1 MNKGKKAISIGV
13 LLALGSGVGSSQ
25 IPGLG
30 GMIVFDPT
38 NLEEAVTQTGHLIT
52 QINKAIE
59 TIRLIT
65 QQYEHMKYMAQ
76 FIRDQYRYRAPS
88 TLWHAFEA
96 PDTYG
101 RNGGWLAAVNQG
113 TRAAGAWTDA
123 VVRTVAYPG
132 GLYRLAASQVERKE
146 KDVATLELM
155 DGAGVSAIDTVGRI
169 RAAGPQV
176 ERTVQVLET
185 DTLSEDPDMNTT
197 AVRLGTANAIALLNA
212 KTATNTNKLLVTSA
226 ELALVRMKQEHD
238 AAARALLADGA
249 FRAEGDA
256 ALRSQHENASD
267 LIAGF
272 RLP

>member
-1 MNKGKKAISIGV
+1 MTTGKKAIAVAV
-13 LLALGSGVGSSQ
+13 LLTFGGVVARSQ
-25 IPGLG
+25 IPGFG
-30 GMIVFDPT
+30 GMMVFDPT
-38 NLEEAVTQTGHLIT
+38 NLEEAVTQTGHLVT

-76 FIRDQYRYRAPS
+76 FIQDQYRYRAPS
-88 TLWHAFEA
+88 TLWHGFES

-101 RNGGWLAAVNQG
+101 RNSGWLAAVNRG
-113 TRAAGAWTDA
+113 SNAAGGWADA
-123 VVRTVAYPG
+123 VIRTVAYPN
-132 GLYRLAASQVERKE
+132 GLYGVAASQVERKE

-176 ERTVQVLET
+176 ERAMQGLEA

-197 AVRLGTANAIALLNA
+197 AARLGTANAIALLNA
-212 KTATNTNKLLVTSA
+212 KTVSDTNKLLVTSA
-226 ELALVRMKQEHD
+226 ELALLRMKQEHD
-238 AAARALLADGA
+238 AAARALLSDSA
-249 FRAEGDA
+249 FRADGDA
-256 ALRSQHENASD
+256 ALRAQHEGASD
-267 LIAGF
+267 QMLAF